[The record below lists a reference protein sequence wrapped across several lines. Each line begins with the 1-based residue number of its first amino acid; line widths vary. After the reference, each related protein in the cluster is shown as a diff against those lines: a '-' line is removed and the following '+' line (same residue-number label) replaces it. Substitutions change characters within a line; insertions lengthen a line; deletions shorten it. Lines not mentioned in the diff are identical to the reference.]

1 LGWGASVSMKAVRAL
16 IVGEIGIFFSEI
28 RVDIEKG

>member
-1 LGWGASVSMKAVRAL
+1 MKAVRAL
-16 IVGEIGIFFSEI
+16 IVGEVGIISAEI